1 MAKHV
6 SPQISFSSAAE
17 LTLGKHKLNLAE
29 LKRVLRIVA
38 DTQSI
43 ADAAA
48 MLGVTYRTLW
58 GRLLSYDDATTCKL
72 VGKARGRGTTLTG
85 KGRALLAA
93 LEKHDELFA
102 PPALDRINALAT
114 DLRLA
119 LQDQPL
125 LRLRASHDYAIARA
139 MMHTSTDAAAAPSL
153 VAASALAAPLSSM
166 IFLENAGSVDCVRA
180 LLRGDADLAGYHHI
194 SGHSPVTTSDATD
207 TLWQRIEDSE
217 DYWSIAL
224 IQREQGLIISPSKRT
239 FIKSIADLTR
249 PDVRFINRQRGS
261 GTRLLLD
268 ALLAQGKVMPSN
280 IKGYDQEEFTH
291 QAIAATIAADAADVG
306 PGLRAASAQFKLH
319 FVPLATET
327 YRLAGRIETRKHP
340 AVVALINAVRT
351 QASQLPGY
359 APS

>member
-1 MAKHV
+1 MAKHS
-6 SPQISFSSAAE
+6 SPHITFSSAAE
-17 LTLGKHKLNLAE
+17 LTLGKQKLNLAE
-29 LKRVLRIVA
+29 LKRILRIVA

-48 MLGVTYRTLW
+48 VLGVTYRTLW
-58 GRLLSYDDATTCKL
+58 GRLLSYDEATACKL
-72 VGKARGRGTTLTG
+72 IGKARGRGTTLTG

-139 MMHTSTDAAAAPSL
+139 MAQPAVDTPSSIAATGTSTSG
-153 VAASALAAPLSSM
+153 PLSSM
-166 IFLENAGSVDCVRA
+166 VYLENAGSVDCVRA

-194 SGHSPVTTSDATD
+194 SGHTPGTTADAVD

-224 IQREQGLIISPSKRT
+224 IQREQGLIVAPSKRAS
-239 FIKSIADLTR
+239 IKSVADLTR
-249 PDVRFINRQRGS
+249 PGIRFINRQRGS

-268 ALLAQGKVMPSN
+268 ALLAQGKVMQSQIN
-280 IKGYDQEEFTH
+280 GYDQEEFTH
-291 QAIAATIAADAADVG
+291 QAIAATVAADAADVG
-306 PGLRAASAQFKLH
+306 PGLRAAAAQFKLH
-319 FVPLATET
+319 FVPLSTET

-340 AVVALINAVRT
+340 AVSALIDAVRA

-359 APS
+359 SPA

>member
-1 MAKHV
+1 MAKL
-6 SPQISFSSAAE
+6 PTPLITFSSAAE
-17 LTLGKHKLNLAE
+17 LTLGKHTLNLAE
-29 LKRVLRIVA
+29 LKRILRIVA

-43 ADAAA
+43 ADAALT
-48 MLGVTYRTLW
+48 LGVTYRTLW
-58 GRLLSYDDATTCKL
+58 GRLLSYDDATSCKL

-119 LQDQPL
+119 LQDQL
-125 LRLRASHDYAIARA
+125 MLRLRASHDYAIARA
-139 MMHTSTDAAAAPSL
+139 MSQIGAGASTSPTM
-153 VAASALAAPLSSM
+153 SATSATTPPLSSM

-217 DYWSIAL
+217 YYWSVAL
-224 IQREQGLIISPSKRT
+224 IQREQGLIVSPSKRT
-239 FIKSIADLTR
+239 AIKSIADLAR
-249 PDVRFINRQRGS
+249 RDVRFINRQRGS

-268 ALLAQGKVMPSN
+268 ALLAQGKVMPSSIN
-280 IKGYDQEEFTH
+280 GYDQEEFTH
-291 QAIAATIAADAADVG
+291 QAIAATVAADAADVG
-306 PGLRAASAQFKLH
+306 PGLRAAAAQFKLH

-327 YRLAGRIETRKHP
+327 YRLAGRIETRKHA
-340 AVVALINAVRT
+340 AVVALIEAVRA

>member
-1 MAKHV
+1 MGKLAL
-6 SPQISFSSAAE
+6 PQITFSSAAE
-17 LTLGKHKLNLAE
+17 LSLGKHTINLAE
-29 LKRVLRIVA
+29 LKRILRIVA

-43 ADAAA
+43 ADAAGV
-48 MLGVTYRTLW
+48 LGVTYRTLW
-58 GRLLSYDDATTCKL
+58 GRLLSYDEATACKL
-72 VGKARGRGTTLTG
+72 IGKARGRGTTLTG

-93 LEKHDELFA
+93 LERHDELFA

-125 LRLRASHDYAIARA
+125 LRLRASHDYAIVRA
-139 MMHTSTDAAAAPSL
+139 MAQPPIDLSTSIADTGKTTPTA
-153 VAASALAAPLSSM
+153 LSSM
-166 IFLENAGSVDCVRA
+166 VYLENAGSVDCVRS

-194 SGHSPVTTSDATD
+194 SGHAPGTTTDAVD

-224 IQREQGLIISPSKRT
+224 IQREQGLIVAPSKRAS
-239 FIKSIADLTR
+239 IKSVDDLAR
-249 PDVRFINRQRGS
+249 PGVRFINRQRGS

-268 ALLAQGKVMPSN
+268 ALLAQAKVMQSQ
-280 IKGYDQEEFTH
+280 ITGYDQEEFTH
-291 QAIAATIAADAADVG
+291 QAIAATVAADAADVG
-306 PGLRAASAQFKLH
+306 PGLRAAAAQFKLH

-340 AVVALINAVRT
+340 AVSALIAAVRA
-351 QASQLPGY
+351 QASKLPGY
-359 APS
+359 SLP

>member
-1 MAKHV
+1 MAKPP
-6 SPQISFSSAAE
+6 SPQITFSSAAE
-17 LTLGKHKLNLAE
+17 MTLGKHKLNLAE
-29 LKRVLRIVA
+29 LKRILRVVA

-58 GRLLSYDDATTCKL
+58 GRLLSYDDATACKL

-139 MMHTSTDAAAAPSL
+139 MSQVGANAPATPSMSAMTS
-153 VAASALAAPLSSM
+153 PLSSM

-194 SGHSPVTTSDATD
+194 SGHSPVTASDASD

-224 IQREQGLIISPSKRT
+224 IQREQGLIVAPSKRT
-239 FIKSIADLTR
+239 SISSIADLVR
-249 PDVRFINRQRGS
+249 PGVRFINRQRGS

-268 ALLAQGKVMPSN
+268 ALLAQGKVMPSSIN
-280 IKGYDQEEFTH
+280 GYDQEEFTH

-306 PGLRAASAQFKLH
+306 PGLRAAAAQFKLH

-340 AVVALINAVRT
+340 AVIALIDAVRA

-359 APS
+359 SPS